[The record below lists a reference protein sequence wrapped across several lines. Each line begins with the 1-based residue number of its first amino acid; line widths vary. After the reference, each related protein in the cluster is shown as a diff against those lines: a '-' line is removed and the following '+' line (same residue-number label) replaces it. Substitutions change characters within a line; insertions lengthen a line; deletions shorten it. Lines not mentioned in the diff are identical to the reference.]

1 MLGDSDITT
10 LVAVKNL
17 SEAKPFYEE
26 KLRLARTDESP
37 GWLQYR
43 SGTSNVIVY
52 ESERASSNR
61 ATRAAWTVSDVSETV
76 RELKGNGVSSF
87 QHYDDLPGATRDGD
101 IHRAAAV
108 KMAWFTDPSGNI
120 FEVNSRDE

>member
-26 KLRLARTDESP
+26 QLRLARTDESP
-37 GWLQYR
+37 GWVQYR
-43 SGTSNVIVY
+43 SGTSNLIVY
-52 ESERASSNR
+52 ESERAGSNR
-61 ATRAAWTVSDVSETV
+61 ATTAAWTVSDVSETV